1 MVSSKYAKLFEPI
14 KIGKVEIKNR
24 IAMAPMGING
34 SATLGA
40 GFSQRAIDFYVERA
54 RGGVGLIITCLV
66 IVDNNPQKVQAAGR
80 FSPLVNPRHFIHTA
94 SELTEGVHAYGG
106 RIFIQ
111 LSAGG
116 NGIPTLG
123 AQPLQIF
130 VPSALPN
137 PQNPSQTFKEMT
149 TEEVEK
155 LVAAFGESARIVAA
169 AGFDGIEVHAVHES
183 YLLDQFVMAMFNRR
197 TDKYGGDLRGRLTL
211 PIEILR
217 RVKNETGAD
226 FPVQLRYGVKSF
238 IKEGGQGAL
247 PGEEFREAGRDIE
260 EGLEAAKIL
269 EEAGYD
275 SFDADV
281 GSNEAAYWPHP
292 PPYMEHGCYLPYI
305 QKLKEVVTVP
315 VIVAGR
321 MELPDLATA
330 AIADG
335 KADMVALGRGLLAEP
350 HWPNKVIAGRTDKIR
365 PCLACHDGCMLRL
378 NLAKLVSCAVNPACG
393 REWDYSLKPANETKS
408 VLIIGGGIA
417 GMEAARVAAIRGH
430 KVSLR
435 EKSSKLGGHLI
446 EASVPA
452 FKKDVARLMKWYEI
466 ELAELGI
473 DISLGKEV
481 TIETALKG
489 KPDAVIIAT
498 GSVWC
503 IPDLPGIDRKEV
515 TTASD
520 LLLGKKKAKDIV
532 VVIGGGHTGC
542 ETALWLAQQGKKVT
556 IVEMLDGL
564 MQAGIPIYRANRMML
579 LDLLKFHKVNILTGT
594 TLLEVGDAGVTLV
607 NKHFNRNTLKAGTVV
622 LATGLKPAETPLYS
636 LIGKAPN
643 VHIIGDAKQPRNIM
657 GAIWDAYE
665 VAKNI

>member
-1 MVSSKYAKLFEPI
+1 L
-14 KIGKVEIKNR
+14 
-24 IAMAPMGING
+24 
-34 SATLGA
+34 
-40 GFSQRAIDFYVERA
+40 
-54 RGGVGLIITCLV
+54 LV
-66 IVDNNPQKVQAAGR
+66 W
-80 FSPLVNPRHFIHTA
+80 
-94 SELTEGVHAYGG
+94 
-106 RIFIQ
+106 
-111 LSAGG
+111 
-116 NGIPTLG
+116 
-123 AQPLQIF
+123 
-130 VPSALPN
+130 
-137 PQNPSQTFKEMT
+137 
-149 TEEVEK
+149 
-155 LVAAFGESARIVAA
+155 
-169 AGFDGIEVHAVHES
+169 
-183 YLLDQFVMAMFNRR
+183 
-197 TDKYGGDLRGRLTL
+197 
-211 PIEILR
+211 
-217 RVKNETGAD
+217 
-226 FPVQLRYGVKSF
+226 KS
-238 IKEGGQGAL
+238 
-247 PGEEFREAGRDIE
+247 D
-260 EGLEAAKIL
+260 
-269 EEAGYD
+269 
-275 SFDADV
+275 
-281 GSNEAAYWPHP
+281 
-292 PPYMEHGCYLPYI
+292 
-305 QKLKEVVTVP
+305 
-315 VIVAGR
+315 
-321 MELPDLATA
+321 
-330 AIADG
+330 
-335 KADMVALGRGLLAEP
+335 
-350 HWPNKVIAGRTDKIR
+350 
-365 PCLACHDGCMLRL
+365 
-378 NLAKLVSCAVNPACG
+378 
-393 REWDYSLKPANETKS
+393 
-408 VLIIGGGIA
+408 
-417 GMEAARVAAIRGH
+417 
-430 KVSLR
+430 
-435 EKSSKLGGHLI
+435 KLGGHLI

-481 TIETALKG
+481 TTETALKG

-498 GSVWC
+498 GSGWC